1 MYLSGVSKIESILLS
16 SKPLVNEA
24 SEGDLQVSNNGIVID
39 SEIVKGSVS
48 SVSGG
53 E

>member
-1 MYLSGVSKIESILLS
+1 MSKIESILRS

-24 SEGDLQVSNNGIVID
+24 SEGDLQVSRIGMVID
-39 SEIVKGSVS
+39 SDIEKGSVS

>member
-1 MYLSGVSKIESILLS
+1 MESILRS
-16 SKPLVNEA
+16 SKPLVNEV
-24 SEGDLQVSNNGIVID
+24 SDGDLHVSRMGIVID
-39 SEIVKGSVS
+39 SDIEKGSVS